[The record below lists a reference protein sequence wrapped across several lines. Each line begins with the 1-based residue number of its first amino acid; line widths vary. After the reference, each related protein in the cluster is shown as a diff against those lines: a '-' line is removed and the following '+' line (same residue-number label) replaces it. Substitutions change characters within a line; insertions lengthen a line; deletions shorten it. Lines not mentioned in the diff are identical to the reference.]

1 MQTFCSTF
9 LLTIPVGHCGWVR
22 LRICLGDLLA
32 SLRLLAVF
40 YRCDFWG
47 GLFSELFEI
56 GDFGVTDYGLHLQ
69 SIAGSI
75 SASLRRQWTSFVI
88 LCFVDEKM
96 GQTDK
101 EGFSRTEVTSIF
113 NLTIK
118 KALTYNCNSV
128 SIIPCALIFSGMIG
142 GLLEFCGL
150 DVVLVFAT
158 AGTSLYGYLDS
169 HATGEEIPSAPP
181 SVVLREKSSLRL
193 NHKFVLDRRPRGLSA
208 TCMEGAA
215 PSGLVPAR
223 RPTFHASAQG
233 PWHAVIAYDACV
245 RLCLHAWVKQC
256 MEAPLFLENEC
267 ALLCNAIKVLVCQ
280 EP

>member
-118 KALTYNCNSV
+118 KALTYNCNS
-128 SIIPCALIFSGMIG
+128 
-142 GLLEFCGL
+142 
-150 DVVLVFAT
+150 
-158 AGTSLYGYLDS
+158 DS